1 MATKTQQLRAALEAR
16 GFKRVESRSQRPC
29 YTGTDKGGDSVWVW
43 PDEVGGLRYSR
54 TARIGDAR
62 PGPTT
67 AMKLLAGQDSNVV
80 PLVPRGPEVKSPV
93 SREEQCGARSELK
106 DAQRK
111 ESDVL
116 FEAAWAKLGYQ
127 YGADAL
133 EQVKLGWRLARGEL

>member
-29 YTGTDKGGDSVWVW
+29 YTGIDKGGSQVWIW
-43 PDEVGGLRYSR
+43 PDETGGLRYAR
-54 TARIGDAR
+54 TEFIGHAAY
-62 PGPTT
+62 GGST
-67 AMKLLAGQDSNVV
+67 AKKLLAGQDSNLV
-80 PLVPRGPEVKSPV
+80 PLQPVARAPV
-93 SREEQCGARSELK
+93 SREEQRGARSELK

-111 ESDVL
+111 TSDEL
-116 FEAAWAKLGYQ
+116 FEAAWAKLGYR